1 MNKLILPLLGA
12 VGAYYIYKKYSDSQT
27 KTTEANAA
35 EEDAALGGGGG
46 GGGAAAA
53 PATEAPIETP
63 ASSSTETPAVSP
75 VSVEAPKVN
84 KVMKLGVKPTSEGVG
99 IRVASKPNRQANV
112 RLGGKPPMNMGLSR
126 TRIVSTNP
134 RDRYAGYMD
143 FDANPDVFG
152 DMM

>member
-12 VGAYYIYKKYSDSQT
+12 VGAYYIYKKYSENQA

-35 EEDAALGGGGG
+35 EEDAALGGGAG

-53 PATEAPIETP
+53 PATEAPMETP
-63 ASSSTETPAVSP
+63 ASSTETPAVAP
-75 VSVEAPKVN
+75 VSVEAPKVV
-84 KVMKLGVKPTSEGVG
+84 KTMKLGVKPTSEGTG

-143 FDANPDVFG
+143 FDSNPDVFG